1 MKCYIFDLGECN
13 LTNPYVV
20 EQPWPAI
27 SKLAI
32 SPTNS
37 GTLLCILKGSD
48 TAGKPSTL
56 FAVTILDLIRIAK
69 QSVLVRWELKQS
81 STNLSL

>member
-1 MKCYIFDLGECN
+1 MKCYIFDLGERN

-27 SKLAI
+27 GKLAI
-32 SPTNS
+32 SPPDS
-37 GTLLCILKGSD
+37 DTLLCILKDSD

-56 FAVTILDLIRIAK
+56 FAVPILRLIRIAK

-81 STNLSL
+81 STNPSL